1 MAANTLE
8 DLIRGD
14 MPLARFI
21 FGDEKKRRL
30 IRQLQQDG
38 WPIIDVAG
46 KRSGFPDQ
54 LTAVIVRTRKAAQR
68 QEKRQAQSPRSA

>member
-21 FGDEKKRRL
+21 FGDEKKRRS
-30 IRQLQQDG
+30 G
-38 WPIIDVAG
+38 SCSKTAG
-46 KRSGFPDQ
+46 RS
-54 LTAVIVRTRKAAQR
+54 LM
-68 QEKRQAQSPRSA
+68 SPASDLDFQIS